1 MQQLKLWLIEKSR
14 TQTYVIVTVIVLTIA
29 CNYLINRHI
38 RRTQDFYTPF
48 IYFILILWVYYSLFY
63 TVKVGGDINEKI
75 ILKRQFDQPQALLG
89 KFLKLSI
96 LIFFGYRT
104 FFIFGRTGVLISLS
118 LITVTGLFCI
128 YVIAR
133 NAWKEKS
140 THKGFTE
147 TFERFAIIAGIVG
160 YIYFIL
166 WKNSFCH
173 EFGIKEIGNYFEK
186 DTYEAKYIIEISRI
200 GGDKT
205 YKLPADL
212 LISNDFSTY
221 EDYDTE
227 TGIGAYSY
235 GSTQT
240 SETRFAKIKK
250 VYFKNGGSLYF
261 NECLVSIDNSYDDTC
276 VDQNGEEWQIE
287 ITKEKAK

>member
-1 MQQLKLWLIEKSR
+1 
-14 TQTYVIVTVIVLTIA
+14 VLTIA
-29 CNYLINRHI
+29 RNYLVDHHI
-38 RRTQDFYTPF
+38 RKTQDFYTPF
-48 IYFILILWVYYSLFY
+48 IYFILILWVYYSLFA
-63 TVKVGGDINEKI
+63 TIIVDHGVNEKNI
-75 ILKRQFDQPQALLG
+75 SKRQFDQPQALIG
-89 KFLKLSI
+89 KILKLSI
-96 LIFFGYRT
+96 LIFFGYKT

-128 YVIAR
+128 YVIAH
-133 NAWKEKS
+133 NVWKEKS
-140 THKGFTE
+140 TNKRFTE
-147 TFERFAIIAGIVG
+147 TFEQFAIIAGIVG
-160 YIYFIL
+160 YIYFIP

-221 EDYDTE
+221 EDYDTD
-227 TGIGAYSY
+227 TGVGAISY
-235 GSTQT
+235 GTTQA

-261 NECLVSIDNSYDDTC
+261 NDCLVSIDNSYDGTC